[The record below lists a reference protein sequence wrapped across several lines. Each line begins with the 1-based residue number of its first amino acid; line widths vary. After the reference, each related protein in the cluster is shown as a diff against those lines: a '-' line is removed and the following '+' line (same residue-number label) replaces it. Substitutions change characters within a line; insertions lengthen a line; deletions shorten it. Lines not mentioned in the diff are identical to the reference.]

1 LRGNGRADTI
11 AQVVTWGELAAAEP
25 ELARDG
31 AGLLYQFGVGLGF
44 LATVRRDGGP
54 RVRPM
59 CPLLA
64 GGGLFAFIIPSPKQH
79 DLLRDGRYALHS
91 FPSPENEDAFSVT
104 GVAVAVA
111 DAARR
116 GALASWT
123 ARCSRARGGTGIRR
137 PSTRCGRAGP
147 RDRDRTGSAAS
158 PARSSPM
165 RAAPIIIGS
174 ARTEVGLPAGMAI
187 LRAGGA
193 AIDAVEAAVRCCED
207 NEDDHYVGTGGL
219 PNARGEVELD
229 AAVMVGSTRH
239 FGAVAALKGFPHP
252 ISVARAVMDRLP
264 QHCLLVGD
272 GAATFADEQG
282 FERAE
287 LLTDEAAR
295 LYREALEP
303 AAGAGSV
310 GTPESDA
317 YRTAA
322 RELVARLAP
331 HDGAWGT
338 VNVLALDEGGEMVAG
353 VSTSGFP
360 WKYPGRV
367 GDSPLPGAGIYCD
380 SRHGAAACTG
390 RGEMAMRVVGARLVV
405 DALAAGVAPVDA
417 CRRMVLEASTLD
429 DPFSSDVRVLCL
441 TPDGRHGGAARRPG
455 ATYGVLTAASD
466 AVELV
471 EAAVP

>member
-1 LRGNGRADTI
+1 
-11 AQVVTWGELAAAEP
+11 
-25 ELARDG
+25 
-31 AGLLYQFGVGLGF
+31 
-44 LATVRRDGGP
+44 
-54 RVRPM
+54 
-59 CPLLA
+59 
-64 GGGLFAFIIPSPKQH
+64 
-79 DLLRDGRYALHS
+79 
-91 FPSPENEDAFSVT
+91 
-104 GVAVAVA
+104 
-111 DAARR
+111 
-116 GALASWT
+116 
-123 ARCSRARGGTGIRR
+123 
-137 PSTRCGRAGP
+137 
-147 RDRDRTGSAAS
+147 
-158 PARSSPM
+158 M

-239 FGAVAALKGFPHP
+239 LGAVAALKGFPHP

-303 AAGAGSV
+303 AAGDGSV

-417 CRRMVLEASTLD
+417 CRRMVLEAATLD

-471 EAAVP
+471 EAAAP